1 MRGVIMK
8 GKTLYHCYLLK
19 CQPKYVW
26 PDYSCSHSTESWH
39 GMRFSL
45 SMPLQIFSMAGLTCA
60 LCCACVCRSWKE
72 IVDHPLMW
80 NRVCSEKGCSSVTTY
95 VFGVYNGILYSNLTL
110 QLDLSEVKNW
120 YVQHRYC
127 HANMHIESI
136 ELTCS
141 CCKYVRMYVFTII
154 IHTCTYIRM
163 YSMCCYVLQL
173 CLYLMCIM

>member
-1 MRGVIMK
+1 MEITVLVCMFPLSYSHYLKFWRFKWSIICTTTVCMPSHVYTACIFTYFIDRVVNLVQKERKTVMRGVIMK

-80 NRVCSEKGCSSVTTY
+80 NRVCGEKGCSSVTTY
-95 VFGVYNGILYSNLTL
+95 VRIWGI
-110 QLDLSEVKNW
+110 
-120 YVQHRYC
+120 
-127 HANMHIESI
+127 
-136 ELTCS
+136 
-141 CCKYVRMYVFTII
+141 
-154 IHTCTYIRM
+154 
-163 YSMCCYVLQL
+163 
-173 CLYLMCIM
+173 